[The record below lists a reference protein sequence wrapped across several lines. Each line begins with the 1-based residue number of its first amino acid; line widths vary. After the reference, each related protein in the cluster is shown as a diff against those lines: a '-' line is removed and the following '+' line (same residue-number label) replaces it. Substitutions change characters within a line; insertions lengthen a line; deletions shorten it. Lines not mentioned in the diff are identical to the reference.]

1 MSEVSWIGMIV
12 RFVVAALVL
21 MVMGYIV
28 PGFSHLGFWS
38 ALLAAL
44 VIALAG
50 YIIEAIFGK
59 SISPYGRGLVGFLVS
74 AVVIYF
80 TQFLVPAMHV
90 SILGALIAAFV
101 IGLVDLFI
109 PTAVR

>member
-1 MSEVSWIGMIV
+1 MNWLSTAL

-21 MVMGYIV
+21 MLLGYVV

-44 VIALAG
+44 VIALLG
-50 YIIEAIFGK
+50 YIAEALFGRQA
-59 SISPYGRGLVGFLVS
+59 SPYGRGVVGFLVS
-74 AVVIYF
+74 AVVIYVA
-80 TQFLVPAMHV
+80 QFVIPGMRV
-90 SILGALIAAFV
+90 SILGSLLAAFL
-101 IGLVDLFI
+101 IGLIDLMV